1 MFTYSYNGLYKYFIE
16 NVRHVMYYAMHAHMI
31 NYTLKIFHWLMQMSN
46 LKKNGAITITSQKL
60 NYKGVLKYTQFKTT
74 YSYKIKL
81 KNITLV
87 LTTNHPTNALAQLFQ
102 NIYDTNLFTYN
113 ILQKIL
119 YDDDSQNTFCK
130 TYAMV
135 VSIQCGK
142 CEICTKCAIR
152 NYFFQ
157 NKVRFQLSSQ
167 NPFNMSFQ
175 KVSIYK
181 IQQISVIKLVDQIST
196 SNSLVEE
203 NYYII
208 QTIGEKLVKNGN
220 FNKFLLFNT
229 SNTLSVQIFQEFYI
243 KSLKDISNQ
252 LEIQQYQTYRK
263 YSVGAGF
270 VKITFI

>member
-1 MFTYSYNGLYKYFIE
+1 
-16 NVRHVMYYAMHAHMI
+16 
-31 NYTLKIFHWLMQMSN
+31 
-46 LKKNGAITITSQKL
+46 
-60 NYKGVLKYTQFKTT
+60 
-74 YSYKIKL
+74 
-81 KNITLV
+81 
-87 LTTNHPTNALAQLFQ
+87 
-102 NIYDTNLFTYN
+102 
-113 ILQKIL
+113 
-119 YDDDSQNTFCK
+119 
-130 TYAMV
+130 MV